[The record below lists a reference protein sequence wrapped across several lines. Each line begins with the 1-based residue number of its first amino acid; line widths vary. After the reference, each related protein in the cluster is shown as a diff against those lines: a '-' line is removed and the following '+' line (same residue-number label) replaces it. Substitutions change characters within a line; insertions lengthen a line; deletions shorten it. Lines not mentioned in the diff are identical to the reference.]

1 MFLGASAFNGDIGGW
16 DTSSVTNMSYM
27 FAGASTFNT
36 DLSAW
41 NTISVT
47 NMSGMFYNAGAF
59 NGDISGWDT
68 GSVLGMAYMFR
79 NAGAFNGD
87 IGGWDTSSVT
97 NMAGMF
103 YDASAFNQ
111 NVGGWDT
118 SSVTNMVSMFYN
130 ASAFDQDIGGWN
142 VTALTNANSMFYS
155 VTLST
160 ANYDALLIG
169 WDAQA
174 LQSGVGFHG
183 GYSTYCAGEAARTHM
198 IDTDYWT
205 ITDGGKNCAAP
216 EIDVVGNGVSILDG
230 DTTPS
235 PSDGTDFGSLSEYNE
250 TINHTFTISNTG
262 ITDLILTGTPTV
274 TLATGTHF
282 QIAAQPVSSTV
293 GPGEAVTFQV
303 TFDPLD
309 VGTFTDTV
317 TIESND
323 SDEGTYTFVISGI
336 GEKAYLVYLPLVS
349 RDDQMADRDQGCGR
363 GGENVGSVCSVD
375 ARLVSIEIRMS
386 VSPNLTLVLSWLNNP
401 SIPFWCNSKPEFA
414 SGKTIVSSKAM
425 NDLG

>member
-1 MFLGASAFNGDIGGW
+1 MRWMFEDASAFNQDIGGW
-16 DTSSVTNMSYM
+16 DTGNVTDMRAM
-27 FAGASTFNT
+27 FDGAS
-36 DLSAW
+36 
-41 NTISVT
+41 
-47 NMSGMFYNAGAF
+47 AF
-59 NGDISGWDT
+59 NQ
-68 GSVLGMAYMFR
+68 
-79 NAGAFNGD
+79 D
-87 IGGWDTSSVT
+87 IGGWDTGNVT
-97 NMAGMF
+97 DMGSMF
-103 YDASAFNQ
+103 YYASAFNQ
-111 NVGGWDT
+111 DIGGWDT
-118 SSVTNMVSMFYN
+118 GNVTDMRAMFHDASVFNQDIGAWDTGNVTDMGWMFWSWG
-130 ASAFDQDIGGWN
+130 ASAFDQDIGGWDVSN
-142 VTALTNANSMFYS
+142 VTDMRSMFWGA
-155 VTLST
+155 TLST

-174 LQSGVGFHG
+174 LQSGVDFHG

-198 IDTDYWT
+198 IDTDYWA

-250 TINHTFTISNTG
+250 TISHTFMISNTG

-282 QIAAQPVSSTV
+282 QVAAQPISSTV

-336 GEKAYLVYLPLVS
+336 GEKAYPVYLPLVS
-349 RDDQMADRDQGCGR
+349 RDDQTADRDQGCGR
-363 GGENVGSVCSVD
+363 GGENVGSVCSAD
-375 ARLVSIEIRMS
+375 ASLVSIEIRIS
-386 VSPNLTLVLSWLNNP
+386 VSPNLALPLVLSWPNNP
-401 SIPFWCNSKPEFA
+401 SIPFWCDSKNLNLLQARLLFHQ
-414 SGKTIVSSKAM
+414 KR
-425 NDLG
+425 